1 MQKLTVGRREQDGI
15 TVTIASVRKLF
26 RSDAGNL
33 GNSAEIMIYNMKD
46 HERIFNMVKPVLYS
60 TNVVH
65 LFTLCNKMQ
74 YSSSIS
80 SH

>member
-1 MQKLTVGRREQDGI
+1 MVLLLPQQVSVSCLGLTLEI
-15 TVTIASVRKLF
+15 W
-26 RSDAGNL
+26 

-46 HERIFNMVKPVLYS
+46 HERIFNMVRRVLYS